1 MSGLSDQQMQ
11 SQIDH
16 MVNFIM
22 KEGQEKAEEIDTKAG
37 EDFNIEKVRL
47 VQSEKKKMMLLH
59 ERRAK
64 QAEVQKKIEYSNQLN
79 QARLRVLKAQDDHLQ
94 TIFQQTRD
102 ALKTVTADAGKYSTL
117 LYGVLLQSCLS
128 LLEKDVKVRSRA
140 SDAAA
145 VEGVFSKVATEYKKL
160 TGMDLK
166 LTLDSKSPLSEDC
179 GGGVEVY
186 IGTGAIKVT
195 NTLQTRL
202 DMACRS
208 TLPAIRNI
216 LIGIG
221 NGTRAFFD

>member
-1 MSGLSDQQMQ
+1 MQ

-47 VQSEKKKMMLLH
+47 VQSDKKKMMLLH

-94 TIFQQTRD
+94 TIFQKTRD
-102 ALKTVTADAGKYSTL
+102 ALKTITGDTAKYNTL

-128 LLEKDVKVRSRA
+128 LLEADVNVRARA
-140 SDAAA
+140 GDASA
-145 VEGVFSKVATEYKKL
+145 VSAQFAKVAAEYLKL
-160 TGMDLK
+160 TGIVLN
-166 LTLDSKSPLSEDC
+166 LTLDSKNPLAEDC

-202 DMACRS
+202 DMACAE